1 MSDAVRDVSLNLRRA
16 VTRHFGN
23 RLRSDAKHPAL
34 SVKRGRH
41 RLFIICTIP
50 RSKEPR
56 IVQNIRVAVDVGGTF
71 TDICIMDEA
80 TGLIRVEKTA
90 STQDPIDGIM
100 GGVSKAGIDLAEV
113 ALFSHGTTV
122 ATNALITRRL
132 PRTAVVSTKGFR
144 DVIEIRRAN
153 KEDLWDTYKDVV
165 RPYVPRRDRL
175 TVPERVDAAGRVI
188 EPLDIEAAREV
199 ARILKRRGVAAV
211 AVCFMNAYLN
221 GENERAMRDILLES
235 MPEIPVSIS
244 SQVLPE
250 IFEHERFSTT
260 VANAVVSPVVVDYTS
275 RLGERLANEGYTRDL
290 LLLHTGGGVMTPASV
305 KDFAARLAG
314 SGIAAGA
321 IASRTIA
328 SLCGYPN
335 SIGLDM
341 GGTSTDVSLAYEGQS
356 RITKDWYVEFGYPIR
371 FASIEVLTIGAG
383 GGSLAWTDPAGSLRN
398 GPQSAGAYPGPA
410 CYGNGNA
417 QPTNTDANVTLGRL
431 GTSLAGGKVTLDPAL
446 ARQSVE
452 DGVAKPFGLGL
463 HEAADAIL
471 KVANANMSDAVRLIS
486 ISRGYDPRDFAL
498 VAFGGAGALHGVD
511 VARELA
517 IPVVIV
523 PPNPGVT
530 SALGC
535 LLVDMQHDFSQSCM
549 VDAAEA
555 DPADIEAQFAAIE
568 KEALDRLAHEGVAPE
583 NIVLQRSIDMMYR
596 GQWRSLAVNAPR
608 PIGAIADLVA
618 SFHAEHQRE
627 YNFRRDSAPVSFFRL
642 NLKAVGIVPKAE
654 FAVHEPT
661 GVTPEPVARRPVW
674 FDGEA
679 HDTPVFQRGSL
690 PCGFTFRGPAIVE
703 QIDATT
709 VVPPGAKAEVD
720 KYLNIIISVKE

>member
-1 MSDAVRDVSLNLRRA
+1 MQHL
-16 VTRHFGN
+16 
-23 RLRSDAKHPAL
+23 
-34 SVKRGRH
+34 
-41 RLFIICTIP
+41 
-50 RSKEPR
+50 
-56 IVQNIRVAVDVGGTF
+56 RVAVDVGGTF
-71 TDICIMDEA
+71 TDICIMDEV

-90 STQDPIDGIM
+90 STRDPIDGIM
-100 GGVSKAGIDLAEV
+100 GGVAKAGVTLADV

-132 PRTAVVSTKGFR
+132 PRTAVVTTKGFR

-165 RPYVPRRDRL
+165 KPYVPRRDRL

-188 EPLDIEAAREV
+188 EPLDVEAAREV
-199 ARILKRRGVAAV
+199 ARILKRRNVAAV

-221 GENERAMRDILLES
+221 CENERAMRDILREA
-235 MPEIPVSIS
+235 MPDVPVSIS

-275 RLGERLANEGYTRDL
+275 RLGERLAHDGYTRDL

-356 RITKDWYVEFGYPIR
+356 RVTKDWYVEFGYPIR

-410 CYGNGNA
+410 CYGNGNP
-417 QPTNTDANVTLGRL
+417 QPTNTDASVTLGRL
-431 GTSLAGGKVTLDPAL
+431 GTSLAGGKVMLDPAL
-446 ARQSVE
+446 ARQAVE
-452 DGVAKPFGLGL
+452 DGVAKPFGLGV

-517 IPVVIV
+517 IPIVIV

-549 VDAAEA
+549 VDAATA
-555 DPADIEAQFAAIE
+555 DPDAIEAQFAAIE
-568 KEALDRLAHEGVAPE
+568 KEALDRLTHEGVAPD

-608 PIGAIADLVA
+608 PLGAIQDLVA
-618 SFHAEHQRE
+618 SFHVEHQRE

-642 NLKAVGIVPKAE
+642 NLKAVGIVPKAA
-654 FAVHEPT
+654 FAVHAPT

-674 FDGEA
+674 FEGEA
-679 HDTPVFQRGSL
+679 HDTPVFEREQL
-690 PCGFTFRGPAIVE
+690 PCGFSFRGPAIVE

-720 KYLNIIISVKE
+720 KYLNIIIRVKE

>member
-1 MSDAVRDVSLNLRRA
+1 MSIS
-16 VTRHFGN
+16 
-23 RLRSDAKHPAL
+23 P
-34 SVKRGRH
+34 
-41 RLFIICTIP
+41 
-50 RSKEPR
+50 
-56 IVQNIRVAVDVGGTF
+56 
-71 TDICIMDEA
+71 
-80 TGLIRVEKTA
+80 
-90 STQDPIDGIM
+90 
-100 GGVSKAGIDLAEV
+100 EV

-132 PRTAVVSTKGFR
+132 PRTAVVTTKGFR

-165 RPYVPRRDRL
+165 KPYVPRRDRL
-175 TVPERVDAAGRVI
+175 TVPERVDAGGIVI
-188 EPLDIEAAREV
+188 EPLDVEAARNV

-221 GENERAMRDILLES
+221 GANERAMRDILVEE
-235 MPEIPVSIS
+235 MPDIPVSIS

-260 VANAVVSPVVVDYTS
+260 VANAVVSPVVVSYTS
-275 RLGERLANEGYTRDL
+275 RLGDRLADEGYTRDL

-321 IASRTIA
+321 IASRYIA
-328 SLCGYPN
+328 GLCGFPN

-356 RITKDWYVEFGYPIR
+356 RITKDWHIEFGYPIR
-371 FASIEVLTIGAG
+371 FASIEVMTIGAG
-383 GGSLAWTDPAGSLRN
+383 GGSLAWTDSAGSLRN
-398 GPQSAGAYPGPA
+398 GPQSAGAFPGPA
-410 CYGNGNA
+410 CYSNGNT

-431 GTSLAGGKVTLDPAL
+431 GTNLAGGKVKLDPAL
-446 ARQSVE
+446 ARQAVE

-463 HEAADAIL
+463 HEAADAIV

-549 VDAAEA
+549 VGADEA
-555 DPADIEAQFAAIE
+555 DAADIEAQFAALE
-568 KEALDRLAHEGVAPE
+568 KDALARLTHEGIAPQD
-583 NIVLQRSIDMMYR
+583 IVLQRSIDMMYR
-596 GQWRSLAVNAPR
+596 GQWRSLAVHAPS
-608 PIGAIADLVA
+608 PIGAIADLVR
-618 SFHAEHQRE
+618 SFHSEHQRE

-642 NLKAVGIVPKAE
+642 NLKAVGVVPKAE

-661 GVTPEPVARRPVW
+661 GAIPEPVGRRRVW
-674 FDGEA
+674 FEGNGL
-679 HDTPVFQRGSL
+679 DTPVYERDDL
-690 PCGFTFRGPAIVE
+690 PCGFAFQGPAIVE
-703 QIDATT
+703 QVDATT
-709 VVPPGAKAEVD
+709 VVPPGASAEVD
-720 KYLNIIISVKE
+720 KYLNIIIRVKE

>member
-1 MSDAVRDVSLNLRRA
+1 MQNL
-16 VTRHFGN
+16 
-23 RLRSDAKHPAL
+23 
-34 SVKRGRH
+34 
-41 RLFIICTIP
+41 
-50 RSKEPR
+50 
-56 IVQNIRVAVDVGGTF
+56 RVAVDVGGTF

-80 TGLIRVEKTA
+80 TGLIRIEKTS
-90 STQDPIDGIM
+90 STRDPIDGIM
-100 GGVSKAGIDLAEV
+100 SGVSKAGIDLSKV

-165 RPYVPRRDRL
+165 KPYVPRRDRL
-175 TVPERVDAAGRVI
+175 TVPERIDSTGRIV
-188 EPLDIEAAREV
+188 EPLDEAAAREV
-199 ARILKRRGVAAV
+199 ARILRRRGVEAI

-221 GENERAMRDILLES
+221 GANERAMRAILLEE
-235 MPEIPVSIS
+235 MPDIPVSIS

-275 RLGERLANEGYTRDL
+275 RLGDRLEREGYTRDL

-305 KDFAARLAG
+305 KDYAARLAG

-321 IASRTIA
+321 IASRYIA
-328 SLCGYPN
+328 GLCGFPH

-356 RITKDWYVEFGYPIR
+356 RVTKDWYIEFGYPIR

-383 GGSLAWTDPAGSLRN
+383 GGSLAWTDQAGSLRN

-410 CYGNGNA
+410 CYGNGNT

-431 GTSLAGGKVTLDPAL
+431 GTSLAGGKVMLDPKL
-446 ARQSVE
+446 AETAVE
-452 DGVAKPFGLGL
+452 DGVARPFGLGV

-511 VARELA
+511 VARELS
-517 IPVVIV
+517 IPAVIV

-549 VDAAEA
+549 VGADEA
-555 DPADIEAQFAAIE
+555 DPAAIEAQFGELE
-568 KEALDRLAHEGVAPE
+568 KEALARLTHEGVAPGD
-583 NIVLQRSIDMMYR
+583 IVLQRSIDMMYR
-596 GQWRSLAVNAPR
+596 GQWRSLAVTAPC
-608 PIGAIADLVA
+608 PLNSIPDLVE

-627 YNFRRDSAPVSFFRL
+627 YNFRRDDAPVSFFRL
-642 NLKAVGIVPKAE
+642 NLKAIGVVPKAE

-661 GVTPEPVARRPVW
+661 GVTPEPIGRRRVW
-674 FDGEA
+674 FDGEGL
-679 HDTPVFQRGSL
+679 DTPIYQRDHL
-690 PCGFTFRGPAIVE
+690 PCGFRFEGPAVVE
-703 QIDATT
+703 QVDSTT
-709 VVPPGAKAEVD
+709 VVPPGASAEVD
-720 KYLNIIISVKE
+720 KYLNIIIRVKG

>member
-1 MSDAVRDVSLNLRRA
+1 MQ
-16 VTRHFGN
+16 
-23 RLRSDAKHPAL
+23 AL
-34 SVKRGRH
+34 
-41 RLFIICTIP
+41 
-50 RSKEPR
+50 
-56 IVQNIRVAVDVGGTF
+56 RVAVDVGGTF

-90 STQDPIDGIM
+90 STRDPIDGIM
-100 GGVSKAGIDLAEV
+100 SGLAKAGVDLSRV

-132 PRTAVVSTKGFR
+132 PRTAIVGTQGFR

-153 KEDLWDTYKDVV
+153 KEDLWDVYKDVV
-165 RPYVPRRDRL
+165 KPYVPRRDRL
-175 TVPERVDAAGRVI
+175 TVPERIDAAGQI
-188 EPLDIEAAREV
+188 IEALDEVAARDV
-199 ARILKRRGVAAV
+199 ARILKRRGVEAV

-221 GENERAMRDILLES
+221 GANERAMQAILREA
-235 MPEIPVSIS
+235 MPNVPISIS
-244 SQVLPE
+244 SEVLPE

-260 VANAVVSPVVVDYTS
+260 VVNAVLSPVVVDYTT
-275 RLGERLANEGYTRDL
+275 RLGDRLARDGYTRDL

-321 IASRTIA
+321 IASRYIA
-328 SLCGYPN
+328 GLCGYPN

-356 RITKDWYVEFGYPIR
+356 RITKDWHIEFGYPIR

-383 GGSLAWTDPAGSLRN
+383 GGSLTWTDPAGSLRN
-398 GPQSAGAYPGPA
+398 GPQSAGAHPGPA
-410 CYGNGNA
+410 CYGHGNR

-431 GTSLAGGKVTLDPAL
+431 GTKLAGGKVLLDPEL
-446 ARQSVE
+446 ARTAVE
-452 DGVAKPFGLGL
+452 EGVAKPFGLSVPD
-463 HEAADAIL
+463 AADAIL
-471 KVANANMSDAVRLIS
+471 RVANANMSDAVRLIS

-549 VDAAEA
+549 VAADEA
-555 DPADIEAQFAAIE
+555 DPAALEAQFAGLE
-568 KEALDRLAHEGVAPE
+568 KEALARLNHEGVAE
-583 NIVLQRSIDMMYR
+583 KDIVLQRSIDMMYR
-596 GQWRSLAVNAPR
+596 GQWRSLAVQAPR
-608 PIGAIADLVA
+608 PIASVPDLVDK
-618 SFHAEHQRE
+618 FHTEHKRE
-627 YNFRRDSAPVSFFRL
+627 YNFRRDDAPVSLFRL
-642 NLKAVGIVPKAE
+642 NLKAIGMVPKAE
-654 FAVHEPT
+654 FVAREPT
-661 GVTPEPVARRPVW
+661 GNEPGAVATRSVW
-674 FDGEA
+674 FDGKA
-679 HDTPVFQRGSL
+679 FDTPVYARDDL
-690 PCGFTFRGPAIVE
+690 PCGFGFSGPAIVE
-703 QIDATT
+703 QVDSTV
-709 VVPPGAKAEVD
+709 VVPPGARAEVD
-720 KYLNIIISVKE
+720 KYLNILIRVKG